1 MFYLIK
7 GIKRIITDYVI
18 GSELSKLILELENK
32 KNILDNDK
40 IFEEYNTKTTIY
52 SNQNLVATYR
62 KMLEDKLILNNINVK
77 TSTESKSETLVESK
91 SETLIESKS
100 ETLTESKSETLAES
114 TIESKSETLA
124 ESTIESKSVTLIEST
139 IETDMKNNTKVELS
153 INKVNIN
160 KKKSKYSN
168 KFRKISIQQNKT
180 ICFNCGRDTHKQNEC
195 TESTD
200 IYGTLLI

>member
-100 ETLTESKSETLAES
+100 ETLIESKSETLTES
-114 TIESKSETLA
+114 TIESKSE
-124 ESTIESKSVTLIEST
+124 TLIEST

-200 IYGTLLI
+200 IYGSLLI

>member
-32 KNILDNDK
+32 KNILDNEGLSDLYDK
-40 IFEEYNTKTTIY
+40 ILEEYDTKTTIY
-52 SNQNLVATYR
+52 SNQNLVVTYR
-62 KMLEDKLILNNINVK
+62 KTLEDKLLLGIIEPIIESTSESTTEPIIESTSESTTEPIIESISESK
-77 TSTESKSETLVESK
+77 TELTTES
-91 SETLIESKS
+91 LIESKT
-100 ETLTESKSETLAES
+100 ETN
-114 TIESKSETLA
+114 
-124 ESTIESKSVTLIEST
+124 
-139 IETDMKNNTKVELS
+139 MKKNAKVELS

-200 IYGTLLI
+200 IYGLLLI

>member
-52 SNQNLVATYR
+52 SNQNLVVTYR
-62 KMLEDKLILNNINVK
+62 KMLEDKLLVK
-77 TSTESKSETLVESK
+77 NTDSPIESKTESPIESKCESKTESKSESKTESTTEDNIKKNAKVES
-91 SETLIESKS
+91 T
-100 ETLTESKSETLAES
+100 
-114 TIESKSETLA
+114 
-124 ESTIESKSVTLIEST
+124 
-139 IETDMKNNTKVELS
+139 
-153 INKVNIN
+153 VNIN

-200 IYGTLLI
+200 IYGSLLI

>member
-52 SNQNLVATYR
+52 SNQNLVVTYR
-62 KMLEDKLILNNINVK
+62 KMLEDKLILFNINVK
-77 TSTESKSETLVESK
+77 SSTEST
-91 SETLIESKS
+91 
-100 ETLTESKSETLAES
+100 TESTTELITES
-114 TIESKSETLA
+114 TTELIT
-124 ESTIESKSVTLIEST
+124 ESTTELITEST
-139 IETDMKNNTKVELS
+139 TESTTELITESPNVKVELS
-153 INKVNIN
+153 VNKNNIN

-195 TESTD
+195 TETTD
-200 IYGTLLI
+200 IYGILLVW

>member
-40 IFEEYNTKTTIY
+40 IFEEYDSKTTIY
-52 SNQNLVATYR
+52 SNQNLVVTYR
-62 KMLEDKLILNNINVK
+62 NTLKEKLTITETSIQISTEPCTETITETSTETK
-77 TSTESKSETLVESK
+77 SETSTESESSNDSETSNNNK
-91 SETLIESKS
+91 
-100 ETLTESKSETLAES
+100 
-114 TIESKSETLA
+114 
-124 ESTIESKSVTLIEST
+124 
-139 IETDMKNNTKVELS
+139 NTKVKLT
-153 INKVNIN
+153 VN
-160 KKKSKYSN
+160 KKKSKYYN

-195 TESTD
+195 TETID
-200 IYGTLLI
+200 IYGTLLV

>member
-100 ETLTESKSETLAES
+100 ETLTES
-114 TIESKSETLA
+114 TIESKSE
-124 ESTIESKSVTLIEST
+124 TLIEST

-195 TESTD
+195 TETTD
-200 IYGTLLI
+200 IYGILLV

>member
-32 KNILDNDK
+32 KNILDNEGLSDFKFKIAHDLYDK
-40 IFEEYNTKTTIY
+40 IFEEYDTKTTIY
-52 SNQNLVATYR
+52 SNQNLVVTYR
-62 KMLEDKLILNNINVK
+62 KMLEDKLLVKNIESN
-77 TSTESKSETLVESK
+77 TESNTESSTEPNTESSTESN
-91 SETLIESKS
+91 
-100 ETLTESKSETLAES
+100 TESSTES
-114 TIESKSETLA
+114 NTES
-124 ESTIESKSVTLIEST
+124 
-139 IETDMKNNTKVELS
+139 NTVKVELS
-153 INKVNIN
+153 INKNNIN
-160 KKKSKYSN
+160 KKKSKHSN

-200 IYGTLLI
+200 IYGTLLV

>member
-18 GSELSKLILELENK
+18 GSELSKLIHELENK
-32 KNILDNDK
+32 KNILDYDK
-40 IFEEYNTKTTIY
+40 ILEEYDTKTTIY
-52 SNQNLVATYR
+52 SNQNLVVTYR
-62 KMLEDKLILNNINVK
+62 KTLEDKLLLGIIEPIIESTSESTTEPIIESTSESK
-77 TSTESKSETLVESK
+77 TESSTESSTEPSTES
-91 SETLIESKS
+91 LIESK
-100 ETLTESKSETLAES
+100 TELS
-114 TIESKSETLA
+114 
-124 ESTIESKSVTLIEST
+124 
-139 IETDMKNNTKVELS
+139 MNKNAKVELS
-153 INKVNIN
+153 INKININ

-200 IYGTLLI
+200 IYGLLLI

>member
-40 IFEEYNTKTTIY
+40 IFEEYDTKTTIY
-52 SNQNLVATYR
+52 SNQNLVVTYR
-62 KMLEDKLILNNINVK
+62 KMLEDKLLVKNIES
-77 TSTESKSETLVESK
+77 STESN
-91 SETLIESKS
+91 
-100 ETLTESKSETLAES
+100 TESSTES
-114 TIESKSETLA
+114 NTESSTEPST
-124 ESTIESKSVTLIEST
+124 ESNTESSTES
-139 IETDMKNNTKVELS
+139 NNELTTVKVELS
-153 INKVNIN
+153 INKNNIN
-160 KKKSKYSN
+160 KKKSKHSN

-200 IYGTLLI
+200 IYGTLLV

>member
-1 MFYLIK
+1 LIK

-40 IFEEYNTKTTIY
+40 IFEEYNAKTTIY

-100 ETLTESKSETLAES
+100 ETLIESKSETLTES
-114 TIESKSETLA
+114 TIESKSE
-124 ESTIESKSVTLIEST
+124 TLIEST

-200 IYGTLLI
+200 IYGSLLI

>member
-52 SNQNLVATYR
+52 SNQNLVVTYR
-62 KMLEDKLILNNINVK
+62 KMLEDKLVK
-77 TSTESKSETLVESK
+77 NTESSTESKSETSTESTNETKSESSSELKSESK
-91 SETLIESKS
+91 TETP
-100 ETLTESKSETLAES
+100 TESTTES
-114 TIESKSETLA
+114 
-124 ESTIESKSVTLIEST
+124 STEANTEST
-139 IETDMKNNTKVELS
+139 IETDMKNNVKVELS
-153 INKVNIN
+153 INKNNIN

-195 TESTD
+195 TETTD
-200 IYGTLLI
+200 IYGILLV